1 MAYLG
6 AGLSRFNTADKLT
19 VTGTAEFNSTITATT
34 DDNNPQ
40 LIITS
45 TDADA
50 AVGPVLDMIRDS
62 ASPADNDTLGRIRF
76 RGDNDAGEVF
86 TYGTITSKI
95 TDASDGTEGGLLT
108 FLVGRNGSVTSALDL
123 NETETVFNEGSLYAD
138 FRVESDGNSHMFF
151 LDAGNNTVG
160 IGTDTATNPLTVRG
174 TGGTGAT
181 AALRFRDEND
191 QGATFGVFNSG
202 NVVFNAEQGNFFLNF
217 AGTEKFTFES
227 GGDLDIDDGNLKVA
241 SGHGI
246 NFAATANSAGSM
258 SNELL
263 DDYEEGSW
271 TPTFTTNSGNAAS
284 GSVSGRYTK
293 IGRTV
298 FVTANINNIN
308 TSGTTGGSI
317 LRIHSLPFTCDGLSM
332 HGAVTADNVTFQG
345 SRTQITAL
353 FSTGDLVQFPQTGTG
368 SGDTPTD
375 HNDISSGVSDILFSG
390 VYFSDQ

>member
-123 NETETVFNEGSLYAD
+123 NETETVFNEGSLDAD

>member
-1 MAYLG
+1 M
-6 AGLSRFNTADKLT
+6 
-19 VTGTAEFNSTITATT
+19 
-34 DDNNPQ
+34 
-40 LIITS
+40 
-45 TDADA
+45 
-50 AVGPVLDMIRDS
+50 
-62 ASPADNDTLGRIRF
+62 
-76 RGDNDAGEVF
+76 
-86 TYGTITSKI
+86 
-95 TDASDGTEGGLLT
+95 
-108 FLVGRNGSVTSALDL
+108 GRNGSVTSALDL
-123 NETETVFNEGSLYAD
+123 NETETVFNEGSLDAD

-308 TSGTTGGSI
+308 IPICSCFDHDFINSTSGNSP
-317 LRIHSLPFTCDGLSM
+317 LNFLVLKAHL
-332 HGAVTADNVTFQG
+332 
-345 SRTQITAL
+345 ITH
-353 FSTGDLVQFPQTGTG
+353 T
-368 SGDTPTD
+368 
-375 HNDISSGVSDILFSG
+375 
-390 VYFSDQ
+390 